1 MVYVYLYK
9 YCNNKYLRIK
19 NSASMNLNASNLYN
33 IFVMILT
40 ITIKILIIPM
50 YFN

>member
-9 YCNNKYLRIK
+9 YCDNKYLRIK
-19 NSASMNLNASNLYN
+19 NSASTNLNAGNLYN
-33 IFVMILT
+33 IFIMFLT
-40 ITIKILIIPM
+40 ITIKMLIIPM